1 MSLLYKGVLKTVT
14 VSTSEYYCLSL
25 TNETSDWQL
34 VTCFT
39 TLVQDHIPQLQFSSD
54 GVTEGPVSGR
64 RPVSKMTTVR
74 FSLNCRDEMQPSQ
87 DGEHLQENVVTFQV
101 SIVCIASVITT
112 LIFSLSGHQPYT
124 DRHNL
129 RG

>member
-1 MSLLYKGVLKTVT
+1 MTLT
-14 VSTSEYYCLSL
+14 VSTSEDYCLSL

-64 RPVSKMTTVR
+64 RPVSKMTTVNV
-74 FSLNCRDEMQPSQ
+74 LKP
-87 DGEHLQENVVTFQV
+87 DGEHLQENFVIFQL
-101 SIVCIASVITT
+101 SIVYITPAIT
-112 LIFSLSGHQPYT
+112 ALIFSLSGHKPYT
-124 DRHNL
+124 DRPNL